1 MYDFVINLEIGEIF
15 VNFIIDRELMVEINF
30 KVVVIDFGDL

>member
-15 VNFIIDRELMVEINF
+15 VNFIMDRELLVEINF

>member
-15 VNFIIDRELMVEINF
+15 VNFILDRELMVEINF

>member
-15 VNFIIDRELMVEINF
+15 VNFIMDRELIVEINF
-30 KVVVIDFGDL
+30 KVVVIDFGNL

>member
-15 VNFIIDRELMVEINF
+15 VNFIMDRELIVDINF

>member
-15 VNFIIDRELMVEINF
+15 VNFIMDRELIVEINF

>member
-15 VNFIIDRELMVEINF
+15 VNFIMDRELIVEVNF

>member
-15 VNFIIDRELMVEINF
+15 VNFIMDRELMVEINF

>member
-15 VNFIIDRELMVEINF
+15 VNFIMDRELIVEVNF
-30 KVVVIDFGDL
+30 KVVVIDFGNL